1 MPEVLDKKTLRW
13 KIDKDLELYKF
24 YLDMSVKAAVFLM
37 TVSGAIVSYAL
48 TNRDHIPRMVLLF
61 PALMNGGFAVLF
73 FYSVKRA
80 QELFDGQVEECTKL
94 GVSSFNMGPLK
105 ALCRIFWLVCA
116 AATIL
121 LLAFIFRAAA

>member
-73 FYSVKRA
+73 FYSVEQARKLFCDHRKECE
-80 QELFDGQVEECTKL
+80 ELGIPW
-94 GVSSFNMGPLK
+94 FNMGPLR